1 MLSDRLLF
9 LAGETY
15 ISSHAV
21 VGAPGEDKR
30 NGVCPPNHGVEV
42 GHGVVIR
49 EFATVHGGFIGPT
62 RIGERCYIMAHCHLG
77 HDCELG
83 PDVTLATGATLGGHT
98 RVHEGANVGLRAVTH
113 QHVTIGAYAM
123 IGAGAVVLEDV
134 PPFETWAGVPAKF
147 VTRNMVGMQRA
158 GFTQDEIDFITGV
171 GVAGGPGDTARVR
184 DLYARF
190 DQDKGRRG
198 R

>member
-9 LAGETY
+9 LLGETH

-30 NGVCPPNHGVEV
+30 RGTNPPNKGVEV
-42 GHGVVIR
+42 GEGAVIR
-49 EFATVHGGFIGPT
+49 EFCTVHGGMQRCTVIGP
-62 RIGERCYIMAHCHLG
+62 RCYLMAHSHVG

-83 PDVTLATGATLGGHT
+83 PDVNLATGATLGGHT
-98 RVHEGANVGLRAVTH
+98 IVHEGANVGLRAVTH

-123 IGAGAVVLEDV
+123 IGAGAVVIEDV
-134 PPFETWAGVPAKF
+134 PPFETWAGVPA
-147 VTRNMVGMQRA
+147 RRIGINRVGMQRA
-158 GFTQDEIDFITGV
+158 GFTDDEILAVESGF
-171 GVAGGPGDTARVR
+171 RSVR
-184 DLYARF
+184 PALWEQYMK
-190 DQDKGRRG
+190 DKGRRG